1 MNLKKLTSSGIPGN
15 MPYPLNS
22 FSAIENLVRL
32 TDYPFNVHNIK
43 MPSVRRKN
51 CPNYTVHHVF
61 FKC

>member
-32 TDYPFNVHNIK
+32 TDYPFNVHSFTQNNAKLNLGQEK
-43 MPSVRRKN
+43 MYRAVI
-51 CPNYTVHHVF
+51 
-61 FKC
+61 